1 MNQKVKCFF
10 KKKVRYIN
18 KKDVYRTEVYDIQ
31 KINLKYSWSKFY
43 PDWSISSIQRNNNGY
58 TAVWIWCVSMGV
70 VIGNSTN

>member
-18 KKDVYRTEVYDIQ
+18 KKDVYRTEVDDIQ

-43 PDWSISSIQRNNNGY
+43 PD
-58 TAVWIWCVSMGV
+58 
-70 VIGNSTN
+70 